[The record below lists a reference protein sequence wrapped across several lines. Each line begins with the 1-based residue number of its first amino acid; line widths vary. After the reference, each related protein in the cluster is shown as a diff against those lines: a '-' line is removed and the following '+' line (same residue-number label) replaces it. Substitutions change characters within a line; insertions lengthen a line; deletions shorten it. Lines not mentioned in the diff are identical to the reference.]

1 MNFTGL
7 AQKTPNIDLAR
18 FVGETVL
25 IKLNK
30 YKDSLGGIHIGKL
43 VIGSRLGTFEINGF
57 IFTEDGKR
65 YYNPTEQWIT
75 EIYGED
81 AFRIE
86 LKDIIDPEV
95 ETALKVIKSLTKDQ
109 LKEVLSKYHNSN
121 GN

>member
-30 YKDSLGGIHIGKL
+30 YSYSLPKFYIGEL
-43 VIGSRLGTFEINGF
+43 DIGTHLETFEIKGF
-57 IFTEDGKR
+57 SFTGDGKR
-65 YYNPTEQWIT
+65 FYYPTEQWIT